1 MKTKR
6 NNKST
11 WFTLFSFS
19 LNTEFLSVLITNL
32 LNKFY
37 IFLNNRRKQKEQHE
51 EKSEG
56 GKVQGVY
63 I

>member
-37 IFLNNRRKQKEQHE
+37 IFAVTQITLL
-51 EKSEG
+51 SEHWSG
-56 GKVQGVY
+56 WDL

>member
-1 MKTKR
+1 MFYTDILKNVIIVLVKIY
-6 NNKST
+6 
-11 WFTLFSFS
+11 
-19 LNTEFLSVLITNL
+19 FLD
-32 LNKFY
+32 NKFY